1 MKLNPQQVQKVAKL
15 ANIPV
20 SEEEVE
26 KYSDQLSKIL
36 DYIDQLN
43 SVDTAGVEPTFN
55 ITGLSNVL
63 RDDEV
68 GERLS
73 QEEALKNTSQKK
85 EGFFVTKGVFEE
97 G

>member
-1 MKLNPQQVQKVAKL
+1 MQKVAKL

-68 GERLS
+68 GESLS

>member
-43 SVDTAGVEPTFN
+43 LGYFYDHLQP
-55 ITGLSNVL
+55 
-63 RDDEV
+63 
-68 GERLS
+68 
-73 QEEALKNTSQKK
+73 KNLDYT
-85 EGFFVTKGVFEE
+85 
-97 G
+97 